1 MTDIVI
7 VGAGGHARV
16 IADTIRLSGRFH
28 VRGFI
33 DQIDPQRKGSAFED
47 SLVLGGNEILAD
59 LLQQGVRHAVVAF
72 GDNRARERV
81 AAELAQLG
89 FQFPVLIH
97 PAAVVAKSVELGDGT
112 VVFAGAVIN
121 PATKIGSHVIIN
133 TSATVDHDCL
143 LGSAVHIGP
152 GVHLAGGVSVG
163 DRALV
168 AVGAAVKP
176 GVQIGR
182 DATVGVGAAVI
193 SDVEAG
199 SVVAG
204 VPARPAS

>member
-16 IADTIRLSGRFH
+16 VADTIRLSGRFH

-33 DQIDPQRKGSAFED
+33 DQIDAQRKGSTFED
-47 SLVLGGNEILAD
+47 SLILGGNEALAD
-59 LLQQGVRHAVVAF
+59 LLQEGVRHAVVAF
-72 GDNRARERV
+72 GDNRARARV

-97 PAAVVAKSVELGDGT
+97 PAAVVARGVELGDGT

-121 PATKIGSHVIIN
+121 PATNIGSHVIIN
-133 TSATVDHDCL
+133 TSATVDHDCR
-143 LGSAVHIGP
+143 LGNAVHVGP
-152 GVHLAGGVSVG
+152 GVHLAGGVLVG
-163 DRALV
+163 DRALLS
-168 AVGAAVKP
+168 VGAVVKP
-176 GVQIGR
+176 GVHIGH
-182 DATVGVGAAVI
+182 DATVGAGAAVI
-193 SDVEAG
+193 SDVEEG
-199 SVVAG
+199 STVAG